1 MLAGFAAVRAN
12 VHHDMGAHHP
22 SALIKTGDES
32 GHQTSTRKL
41 MPPIMLLVTEV
52 EISLLFVFLLFCTT
66 IHLAYPERLAAL
78 VHKYLVTN
86 PFLSENTRTV

>member
-12 VHHDMGAHHP
+12 VHHDMGAHRP

-52 EISLLFVFLLFCTT
+52 EISLLFDFFAVFHYNSFGVSRAFGSSCSH
-66 IHLAYPERLAAL
+66 ISSNKS
-78 VHKYLVTN
+78 VS
-86 PFLSENTRTV
+86 F